1 MTYLEAVNKV
11 LRRLREREVSSVT
24 ETTYSKLIGELVNE
38 AKTEIENSW
47 NWSGLRVTLS
57 ATTTAGVFNYELNGA
72 GNRATIL
79 NVINDTSGFFME
91 RQTSDWFDQKYTVST
106 PQSGAPRYWTFNGLS
121 LDDDSQ
127 IDVYPIPDQAYEI
140 RFNVVLRTRDMVADA
155 DPIYVPS
162 QPVVLLAYTKAI
174 EERGEDNGVAAASA
188 LATAV
193 RNWNDALAIDAAK
206 HPDTDFEVV

>member
-1 MTYLEAVNKV
+1 M
-11 LRRLREREVSSVT
+11 
-24 ETTYSKLIGELVNE
+24 
-38 AKTEIENSW
+38 
-47 NWSGLRVTLS
+47 
-57 ATTTAGVFNYELNGA
+57 
-72 GNRATIL
+72 
-79 NVINDTSGFFME
+79 
-91 RQTSDWFDQKYTVST
+91 
-106 PQSGAPRYWTFNGLS
+106 S

-162 QPVVLLAYTKAI
+162 QPVVLLAYAKAI

-206 HPDTDFEVV
+206 HPDTDFQVV